1 MRGVLDRG
9 GSRGRDTKVLV
20 CGGGPTGLLAGLLLA
35 RGLGGSVVRVVDA
48 QPAPSPLSK
57 ALAVQVRTLEILTA
71 LGLAEEAIRR
81 GLPFK
86 GVTLHSAGCEVP
98 ITLSNVDSPRPH
110 ALILPQS
117 EFEDILRRALLAEGV
132 RVERNCRLQ
141 GFSEGDA
148 GVEVEL
154 HHFRGNGKLD
164 RAEKVG
170 VEMLVGCD
178 GAHSTV
184 RHGLQVPF
192 EGGHYENEF
201 ILTDCRCS
209 FGEGGGSARRLE
221 RGVHF
226 GVEGSQGIMLLF
238 PFAEEGRYRIVCTR
252 AVHKIGPEVVPGDRP
267 VEAAPK
273 SAELSEFADRARE
286 IFGAEFELSD
296 PTWTTTYKIHSR
308 LARNYCSPGGRVFIA
323 GDAAHVHSPVGGL
336 GMNTG
341 LQDAYNLAW
350 KIVLVLRG
358 VAGRELLESY
368 EAERRPV
375 GRFLVNR
382 TDAAFR
388 AVVGGGFAFHAARWL
403 LLNPLFGRNLILP
416 LVIHRMP
423 NVVAQTSITY
433 RGGPLAPPKGSRGSV
448 VAGDR
453 APDVAGL
460 EWAGSAGSSLQPQGE
475 RTSLHRILSAQSN
488 SHTFTLFLLE
498 WSEAELV
505 SGSSPRA
512 AAVGALRDSPIDM
525 VGLCPLTVVTVNSVF
540 KDSPG
545 GENSCGSGNRELP
558 VKHLSDPN
566 HTIRRRYGLCP
577 GPSMVLV
584 RPDFHV
590 AFLTDRPNPLKAV
603 TDFLSRLHA
612 I

>member
-1 MRGVLDRG
+1 MLDRG

-81 GLPFK
+81 GLPFE

-117 EFEDILRRALLAEGV
+117 DLEDILRRALLAEGV

-141 GFSEGDA
+141 GFLEGDA

-154 HHFRGNGKLD
+154 HHFRDNGKLD

-170 VEMLVGCD
+170 VRILIGCD

-184 RHGLQVPF
+184 RHGLQIPF

-209 FGEGGGSARRLE
+209 FGEVGGSARRLE

-226 GVEGSQGIMLLF
+226 GVEGSRGIMLLF

-252 AVHKIGPEVVPGDRP
+252 AVHKIGPGDRLTG
-267 VEAAPK
+267 AAPK
-273 SAELSEFADRARE
+273 SAELPEFADRARE

-296 PTWTTTYKIHSR
+296 PTWLATYKIHSR
-308 LARNYCSPGGRVFIA
+308 LARRYSSAGGRVFIA

-375 GRFLVNR
+375 GGFLVNR

-388 AVVGGGFAFHAARWL
+388 AVVGGGCAFHAARWL
-403 LLNPLFGRNLILP
+403 LLNPLFGRNLVLP
-416 LVIHRMP
+416 FVVHRMP
-423 NVVAQTSITY
+423 NVVSQINITY
-433 RGGPLAPPKGSRGSV
+433 SGGPLAPLKGGRRSV

-453 APDVAGL
+453 APDVTGL
-460 EWAGSAGSSLQPQGE
+460 EWTGSAGSSRQSLENCGTEGE
-475 RTSLHRILSAQSN
+475 RTSLHNILSAQCN
-488 SHTFTLFLLE
+488 SHTFTLVLLE

-512 AAVGALRDSPIDM
+512 AAMGALRDSPINM
-525 VGLCPLTVVTVNSVF
+525 LGLCPLIVVAVNSVL
-540 KDSPG
+540 KDSPEG
-545 GENSCGSGNRELP
+545 NNSCGSVDRELP
-558 VKHLSDPN
+558 VMHLSDPN

-590 AFLTDRPNPLKAV
+590 AFLTDRPNPLAAV

-612 I
+612 V